1 MPDRAWLRYFVVSDF
16 CWSEDELGAGL
27 LSLLEPEVEPLPAAP
42 LLVDELGV
50 DDEAPPPDW
59 LFWSEL
65 VEDELEGE
73 DVDGEAPML
82 DELDEPDGEVDGV
95 EVAPLEDEPEGEED
109 GLVVDEDAPVAPPW
123 LPPLSQAV
131 SRVAPSAMETAIAS
145 FDSVIVASVVG
156 IWGWSKLWAGRPA
169 T

>member
-1 MPDRAWLRYFVVSDF
+1 VHEVGV
-16 CWSEDELGAGL
+16 LG
-27 LSLLEPEVEPLPAAP
+27 
-42 LLVDELGV
+42 
-50 DDEAPPPDW
+50 DDAD
-59 LFWSEL
+59 
-65 VEDELEGE
+65 D
-73 DVDGEAPML
+73 A
-82 DELDEPDGEVDGV
+82 GEVDGV

-156 IWGWSKLWAGRPA
+156 IRGWSKLWAGRPA